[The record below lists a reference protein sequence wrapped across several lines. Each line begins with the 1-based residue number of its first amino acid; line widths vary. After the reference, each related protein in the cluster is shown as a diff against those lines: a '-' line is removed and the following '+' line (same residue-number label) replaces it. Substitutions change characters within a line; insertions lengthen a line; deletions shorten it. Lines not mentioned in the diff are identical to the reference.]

1 LRRWHSRM
9 ISSNCARVAPDTTV
23 HPHRPRKSLGQHF
36 LHQASVIDA
45 ILDAFAVNSDDR
57 VLEIGPGKG
66 ALTRSLAASARSLDL
81 VELDRDLARRLEEQF
96 VSLDKVHVHQADALK
111 FDFCAVAGGE
121 KLRVIGNLPYNIS
134 TPLLFRLI
142 SSSSCIRDMMLMLQK
157 EVVDR
162 MVAGP
167 GSRDYGRLSVMVQ
180 QRCTVRRIL
189 TVAPGAFTPPPKVES
204 SVVYLVPA
212 EPPPYPVVSP
222 VTFRR
227 IVQAA
232 FMRRRKTMRNALRG
246 TIDSALLQEAG
257 INPQMRPEEVSV
269 ADYARLADIASQYS
283 GMSKSA
289 P

>member
-1 LRRWHSRM
+1 M
-9 ISSNCARVAPDTTV
+9 
-23 HPHRPRKSLGQHF
+23 
-36 LHQASVIDA
+36 IDA